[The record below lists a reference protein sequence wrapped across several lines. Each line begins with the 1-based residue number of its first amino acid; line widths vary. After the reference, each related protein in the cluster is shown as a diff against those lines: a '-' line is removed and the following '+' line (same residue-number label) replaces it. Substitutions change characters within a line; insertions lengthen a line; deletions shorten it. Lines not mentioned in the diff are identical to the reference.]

1 MKRVNVFIL
10 CLFLISIITA
20 VSFGKITM
28 HTSTFLIALLFFW
41 IFSTLYS
48 HLSVIVKKGKIRM
61 DYNISYG
68 LGISLL
74 AGPLGAFIFEMV
86 QCFIVYFIRKASKTA
101 DKEEFIHTFYNIGAF
116 ALNNSIAYF
125 LFIWLYPV
133 FETLPMNTG
142 FWLLILLIVSIVSLL
157 SDCYLI
163 IVFSLSGEMKSVKEA
178 IDFIK
183 TRNLLDMGKTAFS
196 NGLLFI
202 FLYEQRWE
210 MLFALFFL
218 NYLVSRS
225 FYEKTSLLQHKM
237 ERDKFKEMA
246 YTDFLTEV
254 HNRAFMDHIMNE
266 LDQSSEELGI
276 VVCDIDNFK
285 RINDSYNHAVGDR
298 VIQQFA
304 ACLRQHLRDDDHLF
318 RSGGEEFTIFLRKRS
333 YDECLVLVEQI
344 RQSVACQPVEAEF
357 KGQTVSIDYT
367 ATFGLY
373 YHQTDHLIDMKAAY
387 IRADNLLLFTKEQ
400 GKNGFSAKNGKE
412 PSKVQFPIKKG
423 S

>member
-1 MKRVNVFIL
+1 MKRVNVFIM
-10 CLFLISIITA
+10 CLFLVSVATA
-20 VSFGKITM
+20 ISFGKLMTD
-28 HTSTFLIALLFFW
+28 TGTFLIALLFFW

-48 HLSVIVKKGKIRM
+48 HLSVIVNKGKIRM
-61 DYNISYG
+61 DYSISYG
-68 LGISLL
+68 LAISLL
-74 AGPLGAFIFEMV
+74 AGPLGAFIFEGV
-86 QCFIVYFIRKASKTA
+86 QRFIVYLIRKMTKTA

-125 LFIWLYPV
+125 LFIWLSPAL
-133 FETLPMNTG
+133 EHLPLNLG
-142 FWLLILLIVSIVSLL
+142 FWLLIMLIVSIVSLL

-163 IVFSLSGEMKSVKEA
+163 TVFSLSGEMKSIKEA
-178 IDFIK
+178 FEFIK
-183 TRNLLDMGKTAFS
+183 TRNLFDMGKTAFS
-196 NGLLFI
+196 NGLLFV
-202 FLYEQRWE
+202 FLNEQRWE

-225 FYEKTSLLQHKM
+225 FFEKTNLLQHKM

-266 LDQSSEELGI
+266 LDQSVEELGI

-304 ACLRQHLRDDDHLF
+304 ATLRQHLRDEDYLF
-318 RSGGEEFTIFLRKRS
+318 RSGGEEFTIFLRHRS

-344 RQSVACQPVEAEF
+344 RSSVACQPAEAEF
-357 KGQTVSIDYT
+357 KGQPIFIAYT

-373 YHQTDHLIDMKAAY
+373 YHQTDQLIDMKSAY
-387 IRADNLLLFTKEQ
+387 VSADDLLLFTKDR
-400 GKNGFSAKNGKE
+400 GKNGFSAKNGKDAVQE
-412 PSKVQFPIKKG
+412 PFL
-423 S
+423 